1 MPVLLG
7 GGETPWLALR
17 DLTMRLY
24 AQRQD
29 PVAPTT
35 PRDGTEIL
43 IRVMENVTPAQVPRW
58 VAEARWEP
66 GFRGSERR

>member
-1 MPVLLG
+1 MAVLMG
-7 GGETPWLALR
+7 GGTTPYEALR
-17 DLTMRLY
+17 DLTLQLY
-24 AQRQD
+24 AKRAD
-29 PVAPTT
+29 PLAPST